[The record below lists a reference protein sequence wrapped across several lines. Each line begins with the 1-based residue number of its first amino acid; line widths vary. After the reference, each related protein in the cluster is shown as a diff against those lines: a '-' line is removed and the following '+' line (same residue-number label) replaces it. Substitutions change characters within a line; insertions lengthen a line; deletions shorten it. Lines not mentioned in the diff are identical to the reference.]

1 MSLRQKAVKGVVWT
15 AIGNWGSQFISFAVF
30 FLLARL
36 LGPEAFGLVA
46 LSSVFFAF
54 MQVFLDQGF
63 GQALVQRQKLE
74 PEHLDTAFWTN
85 LGIGILLCL
94 LTLVAAD
101 QIAEIFKEPRLV
113 PIVRLM
119 SLSFIFGGLNSVQD
133 AILSREL
140 NFKKLAI
147 RSLISIAIG
156 GIVGVAMALQGYGVW
171 SLVGQS
177 LSNGLASVITLWTAT
192 SWRPRLKFST
202 KHFKELFTYGI
213 NVVGIN
219 LLNFLNRRSD
229 DFLIGYFL
237 GSVAL
242 GYYSVAY
249 RILMITSQ
257 LMIGTIQKIAMPV
270 FSRLQHDP
278 EKLRQAF
285 YQAIQITS
293 LFAFPVFIGLSI
305 LSPELIPIIF
315 GEQWKPS
322 IPVMQV
328 LNLVGVLYAGFYYNG
343 PMIMALGKPSWNLW
357 LNCLQAAGNIIFF
370 LIAVRWGIVAVAASY
385 VIRGYL
391 MAPVTVWV
399 VNRVLPLNVF
409 EYLRQYA
416 APWAA
421 TGVMV
426 AIIFGT
432 KFFLSEIVTTP
443 VLLVLCIV
451 LGAIAYGVT
460 ILLIAPQ
467 LAQRAIALFR
477 SALPQSKLKK
487 LG

>member
-1 MSLRQKAVKGVVWT
+1 MNLRQKAVKGVVWT
-15 AIGNWGSQFISFAVF
+15 AIGNWGSQLISFVVF

-36 LGPEAFGLVA
+36 LSPEVFGLVA

-63 GQALVQRQKLE
+63 GQALVQRQTLE
-74 PEHLDTAFWTN
+74 REHLDTAFWTN
-85 LGIGILLCL
+85 FGIGILLTVL
-94 LTLVAAD
+94 AVAAAE
-101 QIAEIFKEPRLV
+101 QIAAIFKEQELV
-113 PIVRLM
+113 PIIRLL
-119 SLSFIFGGLNSVQD
+119 SLNFIFGGLNSVQS

-140 NFKKLAI
+140 DFKKLTV
-147 RSLISIAIG
+147 RSLISTSVGGVVGITMAI
-156 GIVGVAMALQGYGVW
+156 QGFGVW

-177 LSNGLASVITLWTAT
+177 LSNGLANVITLWAAT
-192 SWRPRLKFST
+192 TWRPRFKFST

-219 LLNFLNRRSD
+219 LLNFVNRRSD

-237 GSVAL
+237 GTVAL

-249 RILMITSQ
+249 RMLMITSQ

-278 EKLRQAF
+278 QKLRQAF

-305 LSPELIPIIF
+305 LSPELIAIVF

-328 LNLVGVLYAGFYYNG
+328 LSLIGVLYAGFYYNG

-357 LNCLQAAGNIIFF
+357 LNCLQAVGNVVFF

-385 VIRGYL
+385 VVRGYL
-391 MAPVTVWV
+391 LAPITVWV
-399 VNRVLPLNVF
+399 VHQVLPLKVF
-409 EYLRQYA
+409 DYLRQYA
-416 APWAA
+416 APFAA
-421 TGVMV
+421 TGFMV
-426 AIIFGT
+426 AIIFAT
-432 KFFLSEIVTTP
+432 KFFLGEIVTTP
-443 VLLVLCIV
+443 VLLAICIV
-451 LGAIAYGVT
+451 VGTIAYGVS

-467 LAQRAIALFR
+467 LFQRAIDLFR
-477 SALPQSKLKK
+477 SALPKFKLKK
-487 LG
+487 T

>member
-15 AIGNWGSQFISFAVF
+15 AIGNWGSQLISFAVF

-46 LSSVFFAF
+46 LASVFFAF

-63 GQALVQRQKLE
+63 GQALVQRQNLE

-85 LGIGILLCL
+85 LGIGILLSL
-94 LTLVAAD
+94 VTIVAAD

-113 PIVRLM
+113 AIVRLM
-119 SLSFIFGGLNSVQD
+119 SLNFIFGGLNSVQD

-147 RSLISIAIG
+147 RSLISIATG
-156 GIVGVAMALQGYGVW
+156 GIVGVTMALQGYGVW

-192 SWRPRLKFST
+192 NWHPKFKFST
-202 KHFKELFTYGI
+202 KHFKELFIYGI

-219 LLNFLNRRSD
+219 LLNFVNRRSD

-278 EKLRQAF
+278 DKLRQAL

-322 IPVMQV
+322 IPVMQI
-328 LNLVGVLYAGFYYNG
+328 LNLVGILYAGFYYNG

-357 LNCLQAAGNIIFF
+357 LNCLQAVGNVIFF

-391 MAPVTVWV
+391 MAPITVWV
-399 VNRVLPLNVF
+399 VSRVLPLKLF

-416 APWAA
+416 APFAA

-432 KFFLSEIVTTP
+432 KSLLGEVVNTT
-443 VLLVLCIV
+443 VLLVLCIAV
-451 LGAIAYGVT
+451 GAIAYSVT

-467 LAQRAIALFR
+467 LLQRAIALFR

-487 LG
+487 T

>member
-1 MSLRQKAVKGVVWT
+1 MNLRQKAVKGVVWT
-15 AIGNWGSQFISFAVF
+15 AIGNWGSQLISFVVF

-36 LGPEAFGLVA
+36 LGPEDFGLVA

-63 GQALVQRQKLE
+63 GQALVQRQTVE
-74 PEHLDTAFWTN
+74 REHLDTAFWTN
-85 LGIGILLCL
+85 LGIGILLTV
-94 LTLVAAD
+94 LTVAAAE
-101 QIAEIFKEPRLV
+101 QIAALFKEPDLV
-113 PIVRLM
+113 PIIRLL
-119 SLSFIFGGLNSVQD
+119 SLNFVFGGLNSVQD

-140 NFKKLAI
+140 NFKKLTI
-147 RSLISIAIG
+147 RSLISISIG
-156 GIVGVAMALQGYGVW
+156 GIVGIAMALQGFGVW

-177 LSNGLASVITLWTAT
+177 LANGLAGVITLWTAT
-192 SWRPRLKFST
+192 TWHPKFKFST

-249 RILMITSQ
+249 RMLMITSQ

-270 FSRLQHDP
+270 FARLQHDP
-278 EKLRQAF
+278 DRLRQAF

-305 LSPELIPIIF
+305 LSPELIVLAF
-315 GEQWKPS
+315 GEQWKSS
-322 IPVMQV
+322 IPVMQI
-328 LNLVGVLYAGFYYNG
+328 LSLVGVLYAGFYYNG

-357 LNCLQAAGNIIFF
+357 LNCLQAVGNVVFF

-385 VIRGYL
+385 VIRSYL
-391 MAPVTVWV
+391 LAPITVWV

-416 APWAA
+416 APFAA

-426 AIIFGT
+426 SIIFAA
-432 KFFLSEIVTTP
+432 KFFLSEIVNVP
-443 VLLVLCIV
+443 ILLAICIA
-451 LGAIAYGVT
+451 LGTIAYGLT

-467 LAQRAIALFR
+467 LSQRAIALFR

-487 LG
+487 T